1 MSEVLSAVTGKAYGA
16 ERVCAAWDMPR
27 STYYHQLAA
36 TQAAAAVTPA
46 LVSRRRGPK
55 PIVSDDDLL
64 QHIRD
69 DLANSPF
76 RGEGHRKV
84 WRRLRFRK
92 GIVASR
98 NRVLRVMRENNLLS
112 PSRVPAAPPVVHDGS
127 IITDAPNIMWGTDAI
142 KVWTLADGWGWC
154 FSLVEHWNAECLGF
168 NVCKV
173 GSRFAA
179 LEPLSQAMLNI
190 FGSVNQD
197 IARGLALR
205 LDHGSQYLSDHFQNQ
220 IDFWGIAPSF
230 AFVRQPQTNG
240 VVERFNRTLKEQA
253 IYGRTFRNL
262 EEVRQSVAVFVERYN
277 REWELEKLGYRSPLQ
292 ARADYIT
299 IGAA

>member
-1 MSEVLSAVTGKAYGA
+1 MNSSISMNSSNIGWQNSG
-16 ERVCAAWDMPR
+16 RVCIID
-27 STYYHQLAA
+27 
-36 TQAAAAVTPA
+36 
-46 LVSRRRGPK
+46 
-55 PIVSDDDLL
+55 
-64 QHIRD
+64 
-69 DLANSPF
+69 N
-76 RGEGHRKV
+76 
-84 WRRLRFRK
+84 RLT
-92 GIVASR
+92 V
-98 NRVLRVMRENNLLS
+98 VLRLYAGKNWVQLI
-112 PSRVPAAPPVVHDGS
+112 G
-127 IITDAPNIMWGTDAI
+127 
-142 KVWTLADGWGWC
+142 GWGWC

-168 NVCKV
+168 HVCKV

-190 FGSVNQD
+190 FGSVTRG

-262 EEVRQSVAVFVERYN
+262 EEVRQSVAAFVERYN
-277 REWELEKLGYRSPLQ
+277 HEWELEKLGYRSPLQ

>member
-1 MSEVLSAVTGKAYGA
+1 MSETISPVNGKTYGV
-16 ERVCAAWDMPR
+16 ERVCAAWDLPR
-27 STYYHQLAA
+27 STYYHQLAV
-36 TQAAAAVTPA
+36 TQAAADVTPP

-55 PIVSDDDLL
+55 PMTSDDDLL
-64 QHIRD
+64 LHIKD
-69 DLANSPF
+69 DLENSPF

-98 NRVLRVMRENNLLS
+98 NRVLRVMREHNLLS
-112 PSRVPAAPPVVHDGS
+112 PSRVPATPSVVHDGS
-127 IITDAPNIMWGTDAI
+127 IVTDAPNIMWGTDAI
-142 KVWTLADGWGWC
+142 KVWTVDDGWGWC

-168 NVCKV
+168 HVCKY

-179 LEPLSQAMLNI
+179 LEPLSQAILNI

-197 IARGLALR
+197 VARGVALR

-220 IDFWGIAPSF
+220 IIFWGISPSF
-230 AFVRQPQTNG
+230 AFVKQPQTNG

-253 IYGRTFRNL
+253 IYGINFRNL
-262 EEVRQSVAVFVERYN
+262 EEVRKSVAAFIDLYN
-277 REWELEKLGYRSPLQ
+277 REWELEKLDYRSPLQ
-292 ARADYIT
+292 ARAEYIT

>member
-1 MSEVLSAVTGKAYGA
+1 MSKTISTVTGKAYGV
-16 ERVCAAWDMPR
+16 ERVCSAWDISR

-36 TQAAAAVTPA
+36 TEATTAVTSP

-55 PIVSDDDLL
+55 PMISDDELL
-64 QHIRD
+64 QHIIE
-69 DLANSPF
+69 DLENSPF

-84 WRRLRFRK
+84 WRRLRYRK

-112 PSRVPAAPPVVHDGS
+112 PSRVPAVPAIVHDGT
-127 IITDAPNIMWGTDAI
+127 IVTDAPNIMWGTDAI
-142 KVWTLADGWGWC
+142 KVWTVDDGWGWC

-168 NVCKV
+168 HVCKY

-197 IARGLALR
+197 VARGVALR

-220 IDFWGIAPSF
+220 IKFWGISPSF
-230 AFVRQPQTNG
+230 AFVKQPQTNG
-240 VVERFNRTLKEQA
+240 VAERFNRTLKEQA
-253 IYGRTFRNL
+253 IYGETFRNL
-262 EEVRQSVAVFVERYN
+262 EEVRHAVAAFIALYN
-277 REWELEKLGYRSPLQ
+277 REWELEKLDYRSPLKT
-292 ARADYIT
+292 RADYIT